1 MKVESVVRML
11 NRRLRE
17 VYDYFGYKSPELND
31 LKSILYANFGGES
44 KYIIKQR
51 NKPVRLSRSKE
62 ALAYYE
68 SKEGVMEDLPFILE
82 AIRKLGTVKEMA
94 EKYVDPSEYK
104 GYRFTNRDAKE
115 LHDTIK
121 KRAEAE
127 YLAKY
132 NDDDIYAEFKAEVD
146 SIESLVE
153 ESYRD
158 ALADIQKEFEKKPGR
173 GNIAGMQEKYDKIV
187 KRFDEA
193 KQRHEKVTEEVQ
205 QAQDFTKS
213 ILNPGGRDPFDMG
226 MNP

>member
-1 MKVESVVRML
+1 MKLESVVRML

-31 LKSILYANFGGES
+31 LKSILYANFGGDS

-68 SKEGVMEDLPFILE
+68 SNEGLMEDLPFILE

-115 LHDTIK
+115 LRETIR

-132 NDDDIYAEFKAEVD
+132 NDDDIYAEFKAEVN
-146 SIESLVE
+146 SIEAQVE
-153 ESYRD
+153 ESYRE
-158 ALADIQKEFEKKPGR
+158 ALADIQEEFEKKPGK
-173 GNIAGMQEKYDKIV
+173 GNLAGMQDKYDKIV
-187 KRFDEA
+187 KMFDDA
-193 KQRHEKVTEEVQ
+193 KLRHEKVTEEGQ
-205 QAQDFTKS
+205 QAQEFAQS
-213 ILNPGGRDPFDMG
+213 ILNPGGRDPYDMG
-226 MNP
+226 VNH